1 MFELIASLQRK
12 MIGIWMLNL
21 RKKKFIYHC
30 VNNIFKAVNSSKNG
44 LIVLWFCGGFSTVW
58 PIVTIQIL
66 FDPAA
71 RAEIK
76 MILPVIIVMGIISL
90 FAFRQ
95 FLWLLRG
102 EEHLEIDKENLT
114 ITKTGT
120 FWVKPKVYSLAL
132 ISDVRSKQEDWH
144 RKGLHPLV
152 SQNIQL
158 TTELRNIFSSF
169 SIGEIR
175 FRHKNEQVKL
185 FSNLTEDERNM
196 VMAEIRK
203 RLIKNNI

>member
-12 MIGIWMLNL
+12 MIEVWMLNL
-21 RKKKFIYHC
+21 RKKKFTYHS

-44 LIVLWFCGGFSTVW
+44 LIVLWFCGGFSIVW

-76 MILPVIIVMGIISL
+76 MILPAIIVMGTISF

-95 FLWLLRG
+95 FLWLVKG

-114 ITKTGT
+114 ITKTGS
-120 FWVKPKVYSLAL
+120 FWTKPKVYSLAL
-132 ISDVRSKQEDWH
+132 ISDVRSKQEDWD

-158 TTELRNIFSSF
+158 TTELRNMFVSF

-185 FSNLTEDERNM
+185 FNNLTDDERNL
-196 VMAEIRK
+196 VMEEIK
-203 RLIKNNI
+203 KAVKNNI